1 MNVVIIDDDQLVAL
15 SLQTYSKPAT
25 TYRYPPQEAV
35 ELMRSDC
42 TKNINRM
49 FYSWTSAWRT

>member
-15 SLQTYSKPAT
+15 SLQTILEACDDIQVSAT
-25 TYRYPPQEAV
+25 EAV